1 MLLPIPDEEED
12 IQEQEEQH
20 NTQQKAQEEASISL
34 DPTPELEPEIVSE
47 ESAEESEP
55 EYNAGAEPLA
65 LNKLPTYQ
73 DIIACYK
80 DQKGDCS
87 LGRAIEK
94 KNSEKVVRKIAHE
107 IEAIWTSLRPNIPI
121 IRIE

>member
-73 DIIACYK
+73 DIIAGYK

>member
-20 NTQQKAQEEASISL
+20 NTQEKAQEEASISL
-34 DPTPELEPEIVSE
+34 DTTPEIVSE